1 MNVSVIGAG
10 YVGIV
15 QAAGL
20 AHLGHRVA
28 LADADAGRIARLRAG
43 EIPIF
48 EPGLV
53 ELVERAVSR
62 GLLEFHTDNLAAV
75 ADARV
80 VFLTLPTPPAGNGAA
95 DTATVLAVAAE
106 LAPHLGGDV
115 VVVTKST
122 VPVGTAERIRTVLRA
137 AGSEA
142 GVVANPEFLSEGNAV
157 EDFLRAERIV
167 VGAFEPDH
175 GRMVADLYRGLSA
188 QILAMDPASAELVK
202 YGANA
207 YLATRL
213 TFANALADIADGV
226 GADVDRVIAA
236 IGLDRRIGPHYL
248 RPGPGYGGSCLPKD
262 TTAFLAMTADAG
274 YDFGLL
280 RAVVETNRDHQ
291 ERIVHRC
298 LDLLGA
304 GRRVALWGVAFK
316 AGTDDTRESPG
327 IFIGRRL
334 AEAGVEV
341 VAYDPEATVPDLPL
355 AADPVAAA
363 TDADLLVVATEW
375 PELLRVD
382 LSDVAK
388 VMTGDVVYDVRNHL
402 DPAKAA
408 AAGLR
413 YVGLGRS
420 RDA

>member
-1 MNVSVIGAG
+1 MNVAVIGAG

-20 AHLGHRVA
+20 AHLGHKVS
-28 LADADAGRIARLRAG
+28 LADADAARVGRLRAG
-43 EIPIF
+43 EIPIY
-48 EPGLV
+48 EPGLAG
-53 ELVERAVSR
+53 LVERAVSR
-62 GLLEFHTDNLAAV
+62 SLLEFHTANVAAV

-80 VFLTLPTPPAGNGAA
+80 VFLTLPTPPDADGAA
-95 DTATVLAVAAE
+95 DTRIVLDVTAE

-115 VVVTKST
+115 VVATKST
-122 VPVGTAERIRTVLRA
+122 VPVGTAARIRDVLRA

-142 GVVANPEFLSEGNAV
+142 GVVSNPEFLSEGNAV
-157 EDFLRAERIV
+157 EDFLRAERVV

-175 GRMVADLYRGLSA
+175 GRVVADLYRGLAA
-188 QILAMDPASAELVK
+188 QVLSMDPASAELVK

-213 TFANALADIADGV
+213 TFANALSDIAEDV

-236 IGLDRRIGPHYL
+236 IGLDRRIGPHFM

-274 YDFGLL
+274 HDFRLL
-280 RAVVETNRDHQ
+280 RAVVETNREHQ
-291 ERIVHRC
+291 ERIVRRC
-298 LDLLGA
+298 LELLGD

-316 AGTDDTRESPG
+316 AGTDDARESPG
-327 IFIGRRL
+327 VGIGRRL
-334 AEAGVEV
+334 RENGVEV
-341 VAYDPEATVPDLPL
+341 VAFDPEATVPDLTL
-355 AADPVAAA
+355 APDPVSAAV
-363 TDADLLVVATEW
+363 DADLLLVATEW

-382 LSDVAK
+382 VGEVAK
-388 VMTGDVVYDVRNHL
+388 AMAGDVVYDVRNHL
-402 DPAKAA
+402 DPVKVR

-413 YVGLGRS
+413 YVGLGRPEV
-420 RDA
+420 

>member
-1 MNVSVIGAG
+1 MNVAVIGAG

-20 AHLGHRVA
+20 AHLGHKVS
-28 LADADAGRIARLRAG
+28 LADADAVRVGRLRAG
-43 EIPIF
+43 EIPIY
-48 EPGLV
+48 EPGLA

-62 GLLEFHTDNLAAV
+62 GLLEFHTENVAAV

-80 VFLTLPTPPAGNGAA
+80 VFLTLPTPPDGDGAA
-95 DTATVLAVAAE
+95 DTRIVLGVAAE
-106 LAPHLGGDV
+106 LAPHLGGDAV
-115 VVVTKST
+115 VATKST
-122 VPVGTAERIRTVLRA
+122 VPVGTAARIRDVLRE

-175 GRMVADLYRGLSA
+175 GRVVADLYRGLAA
-188 QILAMDPASAELVK
+188 QVLAMDPASAELVK

-213 TFANALADIADGV
+213 TFANALADIAEDV

-236 IGLDRRIGPHYL
+236 IGLDRRIGPHFM

-262 TTAFLAMTADAG
+262 TTAFLAMTAGAG
-274 YDFGLL
+274 HEFRLL
-280 RAVVETNRDHQ
+280 RAVVDTNREHQ
-291 ERIVHRC
+291 ERIVRRC
-298 LDLLGA
+298 LELLGDS
-304 GRRVALWGVAFK
+304 RRVALWGVAFK
-316 AGTDDTRESPG
+316 AGTDDVRESPG
-327 IFIGRRL
+327 VGIARRL
-334 AEAGVEV
+334 RESGVEV
-341 VAYDPEATVPDLPL
+341 VAFDPEATVTDLPL
-355 AADPVAAA
+355 APDPVSAAV
-363 TDADLLVVATEW
+363 DADLLLVATEW

-382 LSDVAK
+382 LGEVAK
-388 VMTGDVVYDVRNHL
+388 VMAGDVVYDVRNHL
-402 DPAKAA
+402 DPLKAR

-413 YVGLGRS
+413 YVGLGRPGV
-420 RDA
+420 